1 MFTQCPECEGLFQIR
16 AQTLR
21 VAMGMIRCT
30 HCGLVFN
37 ALAELRDAEE
47 VAGRSFE
54 TIGEPATDES
64 PGDRLLIDAD
74 VRSGETRILAAGPR
88 ATSTP
93 PDTAPNPQS
102 ARTTGTA
109 AESRAEAR
117 AGAARLAWL
126 RTLVGQTGYLALRN
140 LSRHRRRTAL
150 ALCATGFGV
159 AALLIAG
166 GFAEWMMWAER
177 ESTIHS
183 RLGHI
188 QIVRQG
194 YYEGGVADPRAYLVL
209 RGAVDTAAIAHLP
222 HVEALGERLNFA
234 GLASLEDTTVSFLG
248 EGVTPETEA
257 DLAREIVIDEGRAL
271 SADDSGGVI
280 LGKGLAN
287 SLGAKVGATLVL
299 LGTDQDGGVSA
310 VDAKVRGI
318 FHTAVKAF
326 DDVTLRTPLPLAQ
339 RLMKVEGAHQWLILL
354 DETEHT
360 EELLPA
366 VQALLDRDSGLQLLP
381 WIDLADFYKA
391 VVELFAAQTRFVNG
405 VIALIIVMSISNL
418 LAMGVMERTSEIG
431 TLLAFGIRRRRVMQ
445 IFVTEGLMLG
455 ALGGC
460 VGLVG
465 GWLLAEI
472 ISYVGIPM
480 PPAPGMDHGFTAFIR
495 LTPAL
500 AGGGFLLAVFSA
512 GLASV
517 YPAWKASRLEIVDA
531 LRRAR

>member
-1 MFTQCPECEGLFQIR
+1 MYTQCPECEGLFQIR

-37 ALAELRDAEE
+37 ALAELRDEEE

-54 TIGEPATDES
+54 NIGESTTDES

-74 VRSGETRILAAGPR
+74 VRSGETRILAAGPHVTSAPTDR
-88 ATSTP
+88 APSPQLARP
-93 PDTAPNPQS
+93 P
-102 ARTTGTA
+102 GTA
-109 AESRAEAR
+109 TESR
-117 AGAARLAWL
+117 GGSTRLAWL
-126 RTLVGQTGYLALRN
+126 RTLLGQTGYLALRN

-166 GFAEWMMWAER
+166 GFAEWMMWIGR

-183 RLGHI
+183 RLGHL

-194 YYEGGVADPRAYLVL
+194 YYEGGVADPRAYLVSSEV
-209 RGAVDTAAIAHLP
+209 VDTAAITRLP

-271 SADDSGGVI
+271 SADDSTGVI

-287 SLGAKVGATLVL
+287 SLGARVGATLVL

-318 FHTAVKAF
+318 FHTAVKAY
-326 DDVTLRTPLPLAQ
+326 DDVTLRTPLALAQ

-354 DETEHT
+354 DETERT
-360 EELLPA
+360 EELLPK
-366 VQALLDRDSGLQLLP
+366 VQALLGQDSGLQLLP
-381 WIDLADFYKA
+381 WIDLADFHKA
-391 VVELFAAQTRFVNG
+391 VVKLFEAQTRFVNG
-405 VIALIIVMSISNL
+405 VIALIIVMSISSL
-418 LAMGVMERTSEIG
+418 LGMSVMERTAEIG
-431 TLLAFGIRRRRVMQ
+431 TLLAFGIPRRRVMQ
-445 IFVTEGLMLG
+445 LFVTEGLILG
-455 ALGGC
+455 VLGGGI
-460 VGLVG
+460 GLAG
-465 GWLLAEI
+465 GWLVAEL
-472 ISYVGIPM
+472 ISHIGIPM

-495 LTPAL
+495 LTPGL
-500 AGGGFLLAVFSA
+500 AGGGFVLAVVSA
-512 GLASV
+512 GLASL